1 MLPLFMIY
9 YLSVGTRHAWFWHAG
24 LLPGLLAAVAANG
37 PWLLDFLQHW
47 PILLP
52 LQLDAPRLPH
62 RTLVTVWNA
71 PLWGA
76 PLDRA
81 FGLAV
86 LALGA
91 AGAALFN
98 QTRQRPAAR
107 LFGLAFAGFF
117 LLAMASLV
125 WESLS
130 GLGATRLLAPAL
142 LFAAL
147 PAGHAA
153 AEALAF
159 ARRWAGWGGALAL
172 PAVPAGLVWLAAPD
186 AAAAWLH
193 RLHAPQ
199 AFQIGLGDERRAVV
213 EAVEANTTPEA
224 RVLWEDRPGSRLSSR
239 WTALLPLLTDRA
251 YVGGLDPDA
260 GIEHTA
266 IGLVDQTL
274 AGKPLKDWTADEL
287 SEYCERYNIGWV
299 VCWSAAAR
307 AKFASWPKAE
317 RTATLADDGD
327 GCLFTVR
334 RPASYA
340 LRGSAKW
347 RAADSQRVVLEDV
360 RPVNGQVVLS
370 LHYRDGLRV
379 TPSRVELQLADT
391 SGKDDQIGF
400 VRLVVRDPFVTRV
413 TITWEKP

>member
-1 MLPLFMIY
+1 
-9 YLSVGTRHAWFWHAG
+9 
-24 LLPGLLAAVAANG
+24 
-37 PWLLDFLQHW
+37 
-47 PILLP
+47 
-52 LQLDAPRLPH
+52 
-62 RTLVTVWNA
+62 
-71 PLWGA
+71 
-76 PLDRA
+76 
-81 FGLAV
+81 V

-91 AGAALFN
+91 VGAVLFN

-117 LLAMASLV
+117 VLAMASLV
-125 WESLS
+125 WEPLG

-153 AEALAF
+153 TAALAF

-186 AAAAWLH
+186 AAAEWLH

-213 EAVEANTTPEA
+213 EAVAAHTTPDA
-224 RVLWEDRPGSRLSSR
+224 RILWEDRPGTRLSSR

-251 YVGGLDPDA
+251 YVGGVDPDA
-260 GIEHTA
+260 AIAHTA
-266 IGLVDQTL
+266 IDLVDQTL
-274 AGKPLKDWTADEL
+274 AGKSLKDWTPDEL
-287 SEYCERYNIGWV
+287 NEYCERYNVGWV
-299 VCWSAAAR
+299 VCWSPAAR
-307 AKFASWPKAE
+307 AKFAAWPKAE
-317 RTATLADDGD
+317 ATAELSDDGD
-327 GCLFTVR
+327 GCLFTIR

-347 RAADSQRVVLEDV
+347 LAADSQRIVLEDV
-360 RPVNGQVVLS
+360 RPENGQVLLS
-370 LHYRDGLRV
+370 LHYQEGLRV
-379 TPSRVELQLADT
+379 TPSRVELQRADT
-391 SGKDDQIGF
+391 SDTDDHVDF
-400 VRLVVRDPFVTRV
+400 VRLVIRDPFVTRV